1 MSTATTDKNQAG
13 TAPGGPAGSGVNFLR
28 VLKSEWIK
36 VTTVPSTVILLA
48 VTVVVM
54 IGLASLAAWG
64 TAQLAS
70 DSAPAAG
77 ASASAVPGEG
87 GGTTPAVPEGATA
100 PAVPEGA
107 TAPAIPEGATAPAEQ
122 TAPGVDTQAGPP
134 AADSLVRDIPASGLF
149 FGQLLIASL
158 GVVLIASEWGTGMI
172 RSTFSA
178 VPKRTP
184 ALLAKNLII
193 AVVSFVVGAGAAFIS
208 YLIARPILGTADLSL
223 SLGDEG
229 VLASILNTGTC
240 LALIAVFAM
249 AIGTLLRNTAGGV
262 VTAIGI
268 IFVLPLV
275 VQIVSG
281 LADWIP
287 DAARFLPSNAGAQLV
302 SAGPI
307 ADGDLTQLQGGL
319 VLAAWAAVLLVASLV
334 ATKRRDV

>member
-1 MSTATTDKNQAG
+1 MSTATETKKHG
-13 TAPGGPAGSGVNFLR
+13 APAPAGSGVNFGR

-54 IGLASLAAWG
+54 VGLAALAAWG
-64 TAQLAS
+64 TTQIANDA
-70 DSAPAAG
+70 
-77 ASASAVPGEG
+77 ASAAPVSGQAVPGESAG
-87 GGTTPAVPEGATA
+87 AVPEGAATPAVPEGEATPAA
-100 PAVPEGA
+100 PEQATPGTSEG
-107 TAPAIPEGATAPAEQ
+107 G
-122 TAPGVDTQAGPP
+122 APGADPQAGPP
-134 AADSLVRDIPASGLF
+134 AADSIIRDIPASGLF

-193 AVVSFVVGAGAAFIS
+193 AVISFVVGAGAAFIS
-208 YLIARPILGTADLSL
+208 YLLARPILSSADLTL
-223 SLGDEG
+223 NLGDEG

-275 VQIVSG
+275 VSIVQG

-287 DAARFLPSNAGAQLV
+287 DAARFLPSNAGTQLV

-307 ADGDLTQLQGGL
+307 AEGALTQLQGGL
-319 VLAAWAAVLLVASLV
+319 VLAAWAAVLLIASLV
-334 ATKRRDV
+334 VTKRRDV

>member
-70 DSAPAAG
+70 ESAPAAG
-77 ASASAVPGEG
+77 ASAPAVPGEG
-87 GGTTPAVPEGATA
+87 SGTTPAVPEGATA

-107 TAPAIPEGATAPAEQ
+107 TAPAEQ
-122 TAPGVDTQAGPP
+122 TAPGVDTQTGPP

-287 DAARFLPSNAGAQLV
+287 DAARILPSNAGAQLV

-319 VLAAWAAVLLVASLV
+319 VLAAWAAVLLVVSLV
-334 ATKRRDV
+334 VTKRRDV

>member
-1 MSTATTDKNQAG
+1 MSTATTSKNPAG
-13 TAPGGPAGSGVNFLR
+13 PQPAAPAGSGLNFMR

-54 IGLASLAAWG
+54 VGLATLAAWG
-64 TAQLAS
+64 TTQLVTETTPGSAAS
-70 DSAPAAG
+70 SPAVAGEGAAPG
-77 ASASAVPGEG
+77 AS
-87 GGTTPAVPEGATA
+87 TPAVPDGATGPAA
-100 PAVPEGA
+100 PDGA
-107 TAPAIPEGATAPAEQ
+107 TPAAPEDGAA
-122 TAPGVDTQAGPP
+122 GVDPQAGPP

-208 YLIARPILGTADLSL
+208 YLLARPILGSADLSL
-223 SLGDEG
+223 NLGDEG

-287 DAARFLPSNAGAQLV
+287 DAARFLPSNAGTQLV

-307 ADGDLTQLQGGL
+307 ADGALTQLEGGL
-319 VLAAWAAVLLVASLV
+319 VLAAWAAVLLLASLIV
-334 ATKRRDV
+334 TKRRDV